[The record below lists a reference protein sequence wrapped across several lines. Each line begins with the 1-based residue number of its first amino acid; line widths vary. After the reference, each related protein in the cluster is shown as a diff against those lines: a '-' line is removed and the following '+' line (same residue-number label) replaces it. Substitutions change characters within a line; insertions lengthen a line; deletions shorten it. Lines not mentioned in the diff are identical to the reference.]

1 MEELMMQKSDPRLE
15 AQVAFENAK
24 AAARHGKLRDA
35 ERWSKT
41 AERLVAAAEKFAA
54 LPQPEEEDEDALRE
68 EIMGRIKRL
77 CEGQEDLRAWQQED
91 AIYQALKAQ
100 AEAHNLPLPPPI
112 RPCPGGDDYLMKIA
126 GGVL

>member
-1 MEELMMQKSDPRLE
+1 MKQNPREEAE
-15 AQVAFENAK
+15 AALKQAQRAAK
-24 AAARHGKLRDA
+24 RGDLREA

-77 CEGQEDLRAWQQED
+77 CVGSEDLRAWQQED